1 MIPLTKPIIVAAI
14 AGVVAIGAIAVAAF
28 RLTSTTTPPPPA
40 VERPAT
46 SMAPAAGQGAAA
58 PANPSAPVGPSATG
72 APAAP
77 AANAS
82 ASSTSSPTQAASAP
96 APASAAKPSFDVV
109 RIDPSGDAV
118 IAGRS
123 EPRAQVSLT
132 LSGKPVAQAQAD
144 ADGQFVML
152 PPKLPPGEHVL
163 GLRATGANGE
173 VVSEQSV
180 AIAVPDRG
188 ARETVAALAAPNKPT
203 VVLSQPA
210 APPSGASGPELHIAS
225 VEALQGG
232 AMFASGTAP
241 AGANLRLYLNES
253 YIASVEAGP
262 DGKWSVRVERG
273 MSSGAYRVRADR
285 IGPDGRAV
293 GRVEAPF
300 DYPAELV
307 REIAAAS
314 PAAATATAGEGAGAS
329 SSGKP
334 AGAAASMSAQS
345 GAASSPSNAAN
356 GAPAAAPAASMPV
369 SSATATATATPLP
382 ASAQN
387 AVVSELR
394 TARVE
399 RGDSLWRIS
408 TSIYGEGIRYTQL
421 YDANASQIRDPDLI
435 YPGQVLVVPK
445 QEEMKPPARER
456 RR

>member
-1 MIPLTKPIIVAAI
+1 M
-14 AGVVAIGAIAVAAF
+14 
-28 RLTSTTTPPPPA
+28 
-40 VERPAT
+40 
-46 SMAPAAGQGAAA
+46 
-58 PANPSAPVGPSATG
+58 
-72 APAAP
+72 
-77 AANAS
+77 
-82 ASSTSSPTQAASAP
+82 
-96 APASAAKPSFDVV
+96 
-109 RIDPSGDAV
+109 
-118 IAGRS
+118 
-123 EPRAQVSLT
+123 SLT

-152 PPKLPPGEHVL
+152 PPKLPPGDHVL
-163 GLRATGANGE
+163 GLRATGASGE

-203 VVLSQPA
+203 VVLSQPSA
-210 APPSGASGPELHIAS
+210 VGASGMDLHISS

-232 AMFASGTAP
+232 SMFASGTAP

-285 IGPDGRAV
+285 IGPDGRAI

-300 DYPAELV
+300 DYPADLV
-307 REIAAAS
+307 REVAAAS
-314 PAAATATAGEGAGAS
+314 PAASPPPRGEGAGAPTR
-329 SSGKP
+329 GEQT
-334 AGAAASMSAQS
+334 AAAPAQTADSAT
-345 GAASSPSNAAN
+345 PSKVAN
-356 GAPAAAPAASMPV
+356 GAPATPAAGSPPV
-369 SSATATATATPLP
+369 AGPTATPAP
-382 ASAQN
+382 PAASAQN

-394 TARVE
+394 TARVQ

-445 QEEMKPPARER
+445 QEEMKPAVRER